1 MEGGVV
7 LGMGGRGLLLGLVH
21 VTYLGCGFSEIS
33 AYKLSPLLSL
43 SSKSMSM

>member
-7 LGMGGRGLLLGLVH
+7 LGVGGRGLLLGLV
-21 VTYLGCGFSEIS
+21 TYIGCGFSKIS

>member
-7 LGMGGRGLLLGLVH
+7 LGMGGRGLLLGLV
-21 VTYLGCGFSEIS
+21 TYLGCGFS

-43 SSKSMSM
+43 SSKSMSI